1 MARNTE
7 DRMYELPM
15 YLLRKV
21 ATGELTLAEAEREA
35 LAATEPKEHDP
46 TECGCRY
53 IAFGMWDCGHTDQH

>member
-35 LAATEPKEHDP
+35 LAATAPECCKGPRDP
-46 TECGCRY
+46 VDGTCSCY
-53 IAFGMWDCGHTDQH
+53 SVQD